1 MILQSIEK
9 KAKAEDKYFYNCQRE
24 AAAAAAQTNNNKK
37 SINNQL
43 KEQEVALFGK
53 QGSQGIN
60 FAKYDDIKVDVKMGE
75 TTAGEK
81 QNIDTFTDYD
91 ELQLSP
97 QLKKNITL
105 MKYTKSTPIQ
115 RHAVPLGIA
124 GHDLMCCAQT
134 GSGKTCAFL
143 LPVIASLQNKQQ
155 QKTENDNNM
164 HSSQPVRPKCIILAP
179 TRELASQIEL
189 EAEKLCFNTSH
200 VSSVAVY
207 GGADQK
213 KQIRELAFA
222 AVNDGNV
229 IVVATPGRLTDFVER
244 NIISLSDTKFLV
256 L

>member
-1 MILQSIEK
+1 MDE
-9 KAKAEDKYFYNCQRE
+9 
-24 AAAAAAQTNNNKK
+24 
-37 SINNQL
+37 
-43 KEQEVALFGK
+43 
-53 QGSQGIN
+53 
-60 FAKYDDIKVDVKMGE
+60 
-75 TTAGEK
+75 TAGDK
-81 QNIDTFTDYD
+81 QNINTFTDYD

-155 QKTENDNNM
+155 QKNTENDNM
-164 HSSQPVRPKCIILAP
+164 HSQPVRPKCIILAP

-244 NIISLSDTKFLV
+244 NIISLSDTNFLV